1 MKSKRKQLEQKLGSW
16 AFKRLQSWAIR
27 QSPEKAY
34 RRGSALGRLMFRLSR
49 KHRRIALSNL
59 ALAFPEMS
67 ESDRLALAVRVF
79 EHFGQT
85 AVDFMRASIRTN
97 EEVLNNT
104 RFEGLENV
112 DRALEKGKGVMLITG
127 HLGNW
132 ERGAHFMTAKGYKL
146 SVIARDANQSDLN
159 DLVLSLRQAAGLE
172 VIARGN
178 AARPVLTKMR
188 QNELVA
194 ILPDQ
199 NSWEAFVPFFGK
211 PAGTALGPAVL
222 HRRTGATLIPL
233 ACFVDG
239 PGKLHMVFGEPI
251 VPLEGCEDEDCAI
264 MAAINKALEDLI
276 RVHPEQ
282 YLWFHDRWK
291 SARRKGLL

>member
-1 MKSKRKQLEQKLGSW
+1 MKSKRKQIEQYLGSW
-16 AFKRLQSWAIR
+16 AFKRLQAWAVR
-27 QSPEKAY
+27 QSPDKAY
-34 RRGSALGRLMFRLSR
+34 RRGLVLGRLMYRLSR
-49 KHRRIALSNL
+49 KHRTIALTNL
-59 ALAFPEMS
+59 SMAFPEKS
-67 ESDRLALAVRVF
+67 EAERIELAKRVF

-85 AVDFMRASIRTN
+85 AVDFMRGSIRTA
-97 EEVLNNT
+97 EEVLSTT
-104 RFEGLENV
+104 RCDGVENFEK
-112 DRALEKGKGVMLITG
+112 ALALGKGVMLITG

-132 ERGAHFMTAKGYKL
+132 ERGAHYMTALGYKL

-159 DLVLSLRQAAGLE
+159 DLVLQLRKAAGIE

-178 AARPVLTKMR
+178 AARPVMTKMR
-188 QNELVA
+188 KNEIVA

-222 HRRTGATLIPL
+222 HRRTGAALIPL
-233 ACFVDG
+233 ACYVDG
-239 PGKLHMVFGEPI
+239 PGKLHMVLGEPI
-251 VPLEGCEDEDCAI
+251 VPLEGYEDEDCAI
-264 MAAINKALEDLI
+264 MAAINKSIEDLI

>member
-1 MKSKRKQLEQKLGSW
+1 MKSKRKQIEQKLGSW
-16 AFKRLQSWAIR
+16 AFKRLQAWAIR

-34 RRGSALGRLMFRLSR
+34 RRGLALGRLMFRVSR
-49 KHRRIALSNL
+49 KHRNIALANL
-59 ALAFPEMS
+59 AIAFPERDES
-67 ESDRLALAVRVF
+67 ERLELSRRVF

-85 AVDFMRASIRTN
+85 AIDFMRSSIRTN
-97 EEVLNNT
+97 EEILAT
-104 RFEGLENV
+104 TTCEGLENV
-112 DRALEKGKGVMLITG
+112 AAALELGKGVMLITG

-132 ERGAHFMTAKGYKL
+132 ERGAHYMTAKGYKL

-159 DLVLSLRQAAGLE
+159 DLVLELRQAAGIE

-178 AARPVLTKMR
+178 AARPVMTKMR
-188 QNELVA
+188 KNEMVA

-211 PAGTALGPAVL
+211 QAGTALGPAVL
-222 HRRTGATLIPL
+222 HRRTGAVLIPL

-251 VPLEGCEDEDCAI
+251 VPLEGFEDEDHAI
-264 MAAINKALEDLI
+264 MAAINKTLEDLI
-276 RVHPEQ
+276 RLHPEQ

>member
-1 MKSKRKQLEQKLGSW
+1 MKSKRKKLEQKLGSW
-16 AFKRLQSWAIR
+16 AFLRLQSWAVR
-27 QSPEKAY
+27 QPPEKAY
-34 RRGSALGRLMFRLSR
+34 RIGLALGALMFRCSL
-49 KHRRIALSNL
+49 KHRRIALANLSL
-59 ALAFPEMS
+59 ALPEVS
-67 ESDRLALAVRVF
+67 EPERLSLAKRVF

-85 AVDFMRASIRTN
+85 AVDFMRSATRTN
-97 EEVLNNT
+97 EEVLATT
-104 RFEGLENV
+104 RHDGLEHV
-112 DRALEKGKGVMLITG
+112 DRALEHGKGVMLITG

-132 ERGAHFMTAKGYKL
+132 ERGAHFMSAKGYKL
-146 SVIARDANQSDLN
+146 SVIARDANQSELN
-159 DLVLSLRQAAGLE
+159 DTVLRLRRGAGIE
-172 VIARGN
+172 VVARGN
-178 AARPVLTKMR
+178 AARPVLTKLR

-222 HRRTGATLIPL
+222 HRRTGAALIPL

-251 VPLEGCEDEDCAI
+251 EPLLDFENEDLGI
-264 MAAINKALEDLI
+264 MAAVNQALEKLI
-276 RVHPEQ
+276 RIHPEQ

-291 SARRKGLL
+291 SARLKGLL

>member
-1 MKSKRKQLEQKLGSW
+1 
-16 AFKRLQSWAIR
+16 
-27 QSPEKAY
+27 
-34 RRGSALGRLMFRLSR
+34 
-49 KHRRIALSNL
+49 
-59 ALAFPEMS
+59 
-67 ESDRLALAVRVF
+67 
-79 EHFGQT
+79 
-85 AVDFMRASIRTN
+85 MRN
-97 EEVLNNT
+97 
-104 RFEGLENV
+104 
-112 DRALEKGKGVMLITG
+112 
-127 HLGNW
+127 
-132 ERGAHFMTAKGYKL
+132 
-146 SVIARDANQSDLN
+146 
-159 DLVLSLRQAAGLE
+159 
-172 VIARGN
+172 
-178 AARPVLTKMR
+178 
-188 QNELVA
+188 NELVA

-222 HRRTGATLIPL
+222 HRRTGAALIPL

-251 VPLEGCEDEDCAI
+251 VPLEGFDDEDCAI